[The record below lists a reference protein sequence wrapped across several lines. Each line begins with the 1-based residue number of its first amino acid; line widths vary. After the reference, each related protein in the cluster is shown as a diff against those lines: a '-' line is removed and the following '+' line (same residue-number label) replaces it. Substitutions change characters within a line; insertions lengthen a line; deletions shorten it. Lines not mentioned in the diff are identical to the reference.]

1 MFNLSGTKQLK
12 LDDGSSINYELIK
25 KNRRTISL
33 KITPKGLVVNAP
45 ILMANSKIDQLL
57 QKKSQWIQKKLL
69 LTSYNEEPFEMQ
81 NGVKFKILDKELV
94 VTLKAGVNNISIE
107 DDRCFISFKNLSDH
121 LKLKKFFL
129 IWLKKYALQHFTQR
143 VEALCI
149 KNNLKVKVTLVS
161 NAKTRWGTCNSRK
174 EIRLNWRLIQAPPFV
189 IDYVICHELSHLKFM
204 NHSSD
209 FWQQV
214 QLLFPNYKEAE
225 LYLKENGFK
234 LYRID

>member
-94 VTLKAGVNNISIE
+94 VTLKVGVNNISIE
-107 DDRCFISFKNLSDH
+107 GSRCFISFKSLSDPF
-121 LKLKKFFL
+121 KLKKNFL
-129 IWLKKYALQHFTQR
+129 IW
-143 VEALCI
+143 I
-149 KNNLKVKVTLVS
+149 KMGELGCVIHMVQ
-161 NAKTRWGTCNSRK
+161 
-174 EIRLNWRLIQAPPFV
+174 RLN
-189 IDYVICHELSHLKFM
+189 
-204 NHSSD
+204 
-209 FWQQV
+209 
-214 QLLFPNYKEAE
+214 
-225 LYLKENGFK
+225 
-234 LYRID
+234 